1 MIARQYV
8 VTDSKIVKVPAED
21 LKCLM
26 RELIK

>member
-1 MIARQYV
+1 MKQPIL
-8 VTDSKIVKVPAED
+8 TESKIVKVPAEE